1 MNLEIIRPIFLLL
14 IPVFIAIVIYT
25 FKDLKRFRKKKTLTA
40 ISRIIIFTLLC
51 LALSGITI
59 KLNIKDTS
67 TLFLFDLSESN
78 KDFKEEGE
86 RFIKESIESMPK
98 KNKAAVMVFGDGI
111 ILEKF
116 FSKGNTFNGIS
127 DMPLSTST
135 STNIEDAITKA
146 LLTFPE
152 ESAKRLVIITDG
164 EENKGNLLKTAPS
177 LETQDVEVKVYKV
190 NKSVKPEVYVD
201 KVSIPERI
209 NIGDEFSLVIAIESN
224 VKTSAKVSLYSDRT
238 KKAEQSVDIEKGK
251 NNFVFKDIQDSG
263 GFKSYKVV
271 IEPTLD
277 SEVKNNEYI
286 TFTNAEEKPKTLLI
300 ESRDGEGKELENIF
314 STLSMNY
321 KKINSKEA
329 PRSLKEMLE
338 FKSIIT
344 ANVHIDDIN
353 KGFIDNLEDYVKEY
367 AGSFIATGGED
378 SFALGGYLNTPF
390 ESVLPVYM
398 DMRGKKEIPK
408 MALAL
413 VIDHSGSMGG
423 GDPITKLALAK
434 EAAEKA
440 VETLRTTDDI
450 GVLAFDDSFN
460 WVVPIKNS
468 KDKEDIKSKIRSIG
482 VQGGTSIY
490 PALREAYD
498 GLKNNDAK
506 IKHIILLTDGQDGFN
521 QYEDILNTGNDEKI
535 TLSTVSVGSDADKT
549 LLQSLANLGGGRS
562 YHTDIYTD
570 IPRIFAK
577 EIFLS
582 SKVYLNNREFTPKL
596 ISPHNILN
604 GVAND
609 GFPTLLGYVG
619 SSAKETSSIILSSD
633 EDDPILTAW
642 QYGLGRSVA
651 WNSDM
656 AGRWSKNLSSWNK
669 TTKLWQN
676 ILNWSIENYGDG
688 EGTISVNITGKQAFI
703 EYETKNKSE
712 SQKVNA
718 LVTSDKGE
726 KIDLYLEATKPGK
739 YSGVLELKETGFY
752 SLNIREIEEEK
763 VVNAQNTTIAMQ
775 YSPEYKFFKDEG
787 ALEKLVEETKGTFV
801 KSSDEIFNSSLEAVW
816 SRIDLTNILLS
827 IGLILFMI
835 DITYRRLNL
844 NIKLFKGNKKTDK
857 YFKKLKKSFKIK
869 SKNEDKDNIKSKLE
883 NVSKKDFI
891 KSDWNISDETKK
903 ENNKKDV
910 DSNKNN
916 KEQGTKENSKTL
928 DTSSL
933 LRKKEERNKY

>member
-14 IPVFIAIVIYT
+14 IPVFVAIVIYT
-25 FKDLKRFRKKKTLTA
+25 FKDLKTFRKRNTLAA

-67 TLFLFDLSESN
+67 TLFLFDVSESN
-78 KDFKEEGE
+78 KEFKEEGE
-86 RFIKESIESMPK
+86 KFIKESIESMPK
-98 KNKAAVMVFGDGI
+98 KNKAAVMVFGDGT

-116 FSKGNTFNGIS
+116 FSKGNAFNGIS
-127 DMPLSTST
+127 DIPLSTST

-164 EENKGNLLKTAPS
+164 EENKGSLLKTASS
-177 LETQDVEVKVYKV
+177 LETQNVEVKVYKV
-190 NKSVKPEVYVD
+190 NKSEKPEVYVD

-209 NIGDEFSLVIAIESN
+209 NIGDEFSVVITIESN

-238 KKAEQSVDIEKGK
+238 KKAEQSVDVEKGK

-277 SEVKNNEYI
+277 SEVKNNEYL
-286 TFTNAEEKPKTLLI
+286 TFTNAEEKPKILLI
-300 ESRDGEGKELENIF
+300 ESKDGEGKELENIF
-314 STLSMNY
+314 STLSVNY
-321 KKINSKEA
+321 SKINSKEA
-329 PRSLKEMLE
+329 PRNLKEMLE

-353 KGFIDNLEDYVKEY
+353 KGFVDNLEDYVKEY

-390 ESVLPVYM
+390 EKVLPVYM

-423 GDPITKLALAK
+423 GENITKLALAK

-440 VETLRTTDDI
+440 VETLRPIDDI

-468 KDKEDIKSKIRSIG
+468 KDKEDIKSKIRGID
-482 VQGGTSIY
+482 VNGGTSIY
-490 PALREAYD
+490 PALKEAYD

-521 QYEDILNTGNDEKI
+521 QYEDVLSTGNDEKI

-549 LLQSLANLGGGRS
+549 LLQNLASLGGGRS

-582 SKVYLNNREFTPKL
+582 SKSYLNNREFTPKL
-596 ISPHNILN
+596 TSPHNILN
-604 GVAND
+604 GVAKD

-676 ILNWSIENYGDG
+676 ILNWSIESYGDG
-688 EGTISVNITGKQAFI
+688 EGIISVNITGKQAFI
-703 EYETKNKSE
+703 EYETKNKGE

-718 LVTSDKGE
+718 LVTSEKGE
-726 KIDLYLEATKPGK
+726 KSDLYLEVTKPGK
-739 YSGVLELKETGFY
+739 YSGVLDLKETGFY
-752 SLNIREIEEEK
+752 SLNIREIEDEK
-763 VVNAQNTTIAMQ
+763 VINSQNTTIAMQ
-775 YSPEYKFFKDEG
+775 YSPEYKFFKDKG
-787 ALEKLVEETKGTFV
+787 ALDKLVEETKGTFV
-801 KSSDEIFNSSLEAVW
+801 KSSDEIFNSSLESVW
-816 SRIDLTNILLS
+816 SRIDLSNILLS
-827 IGLILFMI
+827 MALVLFII
-835 DITYRRLNL
+835 DIAYRRLNL
-844 NIKLFKGNKKTDK
+844 NTKLFKVKGKTGKQYKKS
-857 YFKKLKKSFKIK
+857 KKSFKKNIN
-869 SKNEDKDNIKSKLE
+869 NEDKDTIKGKLE
-883 NVSKKDFI
+883 KVSNKDFV
-891 KSDWNISDETKK
+891 KSNFNTLDET
-903 ENNKKDV
+903 ENNKKDI
-910 DSNKNN
+910 DTNKDN
-916 KEQGTKENSKTL
+916 KKQNLSEKSKTL